1 MIIFLYGEDSS
12 RSFEKLAEI
21 KKKYLE
27 SDKSG
32 SGLSLFD
39 CGEKIIPAK
48 ITNVFG
54 TANLL
59 APKRLVVVKRM
70 ISSFSESD
78 QKEILIFL
86 KKNKDRIL
94 EDKDLI
100 AVFWEDNQPKKSN
113 AIFKFLDSS
122 AKKQNFEKLSGA
134 KLNAWIIGKIKKID
148 PASSISKTA
157 LEKLIL
163 YAGNDSGML
172 GKELDKLVNY
182 SGGTPPHQ
190 KNGGLNKDKTDLGDF
205 WCGGKMISEKDV
217 DILVNAN
224 LDANIFATV
233 DAIGANNKKEALIM
247 LHNHL
252 KKGDDPFYIFSMFLY
267 QFRNLL
273 KIADLAESGI
283 SSEYEISKI
292 TKMHP
297 FVIRKSLGQIRN
309 FTFDKLKNIY
319 QKLGDIDIQV
329 KTGKIDIKLA
339 LDKFVAE
346 L

>member
-1 MIIFLYGEDSS
+1 MIIFLYGEDSH
-12 RSFEKLAEI
+12 RSLEKLAEI

-39 CGEKIIPAK
+39 CDEKFLVDKIIN
-48 ITNVFG
+48 TFE

-59 APKRLVVVKRM
+59 APKRLVAVKRL
-70 ISSFSESD
+70 ISSFSEID
-78 QKEILIFL
+78 QKKILEFL
-86 KKNKDRIL
+86 KDHKKKLL

-100 AVFWEDNQPKKSN
+100 VVFWEDKQPKKSN
-113 AIFKFLDSS
+113 AIYKFLDNN

-134 KLNAWIIGKIKKID
+134 KLNAWIIGKIKEAD

-163 YAGNDSGML
+163 YAGSDSSML
-172 GKELDKLVNY
+172 DKELEKLVNY
-182 SGGTPPHQ
+182 SGG
-190 KNGGLNKDKTDLGDF
+190 D
-205 WCGGKMISEKDV
+205 MITENDV

-224 LDANIFATV
+224 LDGNIFATV
-233 DAIGANNKKEALIM
+233 DAIGANNKKEALSM

-273 KIADLAESGI
+273 KIADLTEKGV

-297 FVIRKSLGQIRN
+297 FVIRKSLGQTRN
-309 FTFDKLKNIY
+309 FTFEKLKKIY
-319 QKLGDIDIQV
+319 QKLGEMDTNI

>member
-1 MIIFLYGEDSS
+1 MIIFLYGEDSF
-12 RSFEKLAEI
+12 RSHLKLLEI
-21 KKKYLE
+21 KNKYLE

-39 CGEKIIPAK
+39 CGEKILPAK
-48 ITNVFG
+48 IINVFE

-59 APKRLVVVKRM
+59 APKRLVAVKRL
-70 ISSFSESD
+70 ISSFSEID
-78 QKEILIFL
+78 QKKILEFL
-86 KKNKDRIL
+86 NDHKDKLL

-100 AVFWEDNQPKKSN
+100 VVFWEDNQPKKSN
-113 AIFKFLDSS
+113 AIFKFLDSN
-122 AKKQNFEKLSGA
+122 AKKQKFEKLSGV
-134 KLNAWIIGKIKKID
+134 KLNAWIIGKMKEID

-182 SGGTPPHQ
+182 SDGE
-190 KNGGLNKDKTDLGDF
+190 
-205 WCGGKMISEKDV
+205 MISEKDV
-217 DILVNAN
+217 DVLVNAD

-233 DAIGANNKKEALIM
+233 DAIGSNDKKEALAM

-273 KIADLAESGI
+273 KIADLTESGI

-309 FTFDKLKNIY
+309 FTFERLKKIF
-319 QKLGDIDIQV
+319 QKLGEIDTDI

>member
-1 MIIFLYGEDSS
+1 MIIFLYGEDSF
-12 RSFEKLAEI
+12 RSHQKLLEI
-21 KKKYLE
+21 KAKYLE

-48 ITNVFG
+48 ITNVFE

-59 APKRLVVVKRM
+59 APKRLVVIKRM
-70 ISSFSESD
+70 ISSFFESD
-78 QKEILIFL
+78 QKEMLAFL
-86 KKNKDRIL
+86 KKNKDRML

-134 KLNAWIIGKIKKID
+134 KLNAWIIGKIKEID

-157 LEKLIL
+157 LDKLIL
-163 YAGNDSGML
+163 YVGNDSGML

-182 SGGTPPHQ
+182 SDGE
-190 KNGGLNKDKTDLGDF
+190 
-205 WCGGKMISEKDV
+205 MISEKDV
-217 DILVNAN
+217 DVLVNAN

-233 DAIGANNKKEALIM
+233 DAIGANNKKEALTM

-273 KIADLAESGI
+273 KIADLTESGI

-309 FTFDKLKNIY
+309 FTFQRLKNIY
-319 QKLGDIDIQV
+319 QKLGEIDTDV

>member
-1 MIIFLYGEDSS
+1 MIIFLYGEDCF
-12 RSFEKLAEI
+12 RSHQKLIEI
-21 KKKYLE
+21 KEKYLE

-39 CGEKIIPAK
+39 CDGQIPADKIIN
-48 ITNVFG
+48 TFG

-59 APKRLVVVKRM
+59 APKRLVAVKRL
-70 ISSFSESD
+70 ISSFSEID
-78 QKEILIFL
+78 QKKILEFL
-86 KKNKDRIL
+86 KERKKKLL

-100 AVFWEDNQPKKSN
+100 VVFWEENQPKKSN
-113 AIFKFLDSS
+113 AIFKFLDNN

-134 KLNAWIIGKIKKID
+134 KLNAWIIGKIKEMKL
-148 PASSISKTA
+148 ASSISKTA

-163 YAGNDSGML
+163 YAGNDTNVL
-172 GKELDKLVNY
+172 DKELEKLVSY
-182 SGGTPPHQ
+182 SDGE
-190 KNGGLNKDKTDLGDF
+190 
-205 WCGGKMISEKDV
+205 MISEKDV
-217 DILVNAN
+217 DALVNAN

-233 DAIGANNKKEALIM
+233 DAIGANNKKEALAM

-273 KIADLAESGI
+273 KIADLCESGI

-297 FVIRKSLGQIRN
+297 FVIRKSLGQTRN
-309 FTFDKLKNIY
+309 FTCKRLKNIY
-319 QKLGDIDIQV
+319 QNLGEIDTDV

>member
-1 MIIFLYGEDSS
+1 MIIFLYGDDNF
-12 RSFEKLAEI
+12 RSHQKLVEI
-21 KKKYLE
+21 KEKYLE

-39 CGEKIIPAK
+39 CGEKTLPAK
-48 ITNVFG
+48 IMNVFE

-59 APKRLVVVKRM
+59 APKRLVVIKRM

-78 QKEILIFL
+78 QKEMLAFL
-86 KKNKDRIL
+86 KNNKDRML

-100 AVFWEDNQPKKSN
+100 AIFWEDNQPKKNN
-113 AIFKFLDSS
+113 AIFKFLESN
-122 AKKQNFEKLSGA
+122 AKKQNFEKLSGT
-134 KLNAWIIGKIKKID
+134 KLNAWIIVKIKEIY

-163 YAGNDSGML
+163 YAGNNSGTL

-182 SGGTPPHQ
+182 SDGE
-190 KNGGLNKDKTDLGDF
+190 
-205 WCGGKMISEKDV
+205 MISEKDV
-217 DILVNAN
+217 DTLVNAN

-233 DAIGANNKKEALIM
+233 DAIGANNKKEALAM

-273 KIADLAESGI
+273 RIADLVESGI

-309 FTFDKLKNIY
+309 FTFERLKKIY
-319 QKLGDIDIQV
+319 QKIGEIDIDV
-329 KTGKIDIKLA
+329 KTGKINIKLA